1 MTDMLMAEILN
12 LCNISWIINCI
23 NTVFRSACPAG
34 WETGAWGACELDCTG
49 QQSSGQVVATNEQDK
64 LGHTTFGQEG
74 GAKQKRASIGSAMS
88 EKWATCEA
96 GCGEGGKLKRK
107 VICRW
112 FLIDL
117 SIGL

>member
-1 MTDMLMAEILN
+1 MDIQLYL
-12 LCNISWIINCI
+12 
-23 NTVFRSACPAG
+23 NTVFRSACPAA

-64 LGHTTFGQEG
+64 RGHTTFGQEG

-96 GCGEGGKLKRK
+96 GCGEEYDPRTYGSL
-107 VICRW
+107 CH
-112 FLIDL
+112 FDL
-117 SIGL
+117 

>member
-1 MTDMLMAEILN
+1 MDIQLYL
-12 LCNISWIINCI
+12 
-23 NTVFRSACPAG
+23 NTVFRSACPAA

-88 EKWATCEA
+88 ENWATCEA
-96 GCGEGGKLKRK
+96 GCGEEGKLKRK

-112 FLIDL
+112 FLIDF

>member
-1 MTDMLMAEILN
+1 MPCN
-12 LCNISWIINCI
+12 LSLIINCI
-23 NTVFRSACPAG
+23 DTVFRSACLAG

-74 GAKQKRASIGSAMS
+74 EAKQKRASIVSAMS

-96 GCGEGGKLKRK
+96 GCGEEGKLKRK

-112 FLIDL
+112 FLIDF